1 MIRIRNI
8 TKDPNAKPITE
19 GIRTWYH
26 PVKMLLGACKFTT
39 ESKTNYSEGSVW
51 CPQSAGGGTYSKCC
65 MAKRGFLKRTRV
77 TLRLSLSS

>member
-8 TKDPNAKPITE
+8 IKDPNDKPIPE
-19 GIRTWYH
+19 GVRTWYH
-26 PVKMLLGACKFTT
+26 PVKILLGACKFTT
-39 ESKTNYSEGSVW
+39 ESKTNYSERRVW
-51 CPQSAGGGTYSKCC
+51 CPQCAGGTYSKCC